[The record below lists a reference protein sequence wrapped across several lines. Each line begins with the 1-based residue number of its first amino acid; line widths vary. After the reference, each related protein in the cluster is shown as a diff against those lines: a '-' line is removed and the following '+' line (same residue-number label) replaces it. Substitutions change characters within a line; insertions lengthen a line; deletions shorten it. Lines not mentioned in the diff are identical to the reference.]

1 MPSPKPSFALREA
14 LRSAERNPFM
24 SFLSVAAVAAALA
37 VAGAWMLLQANT
49 QLLLAGFEQR
59 VEVVAYLRT
68 GLAPEAVSA
77 TASALAA
84 LPGVRSM
91 ELVSPDE
98 AARALSRDPE
108 LKKYLEVL
116 GRNPL
121 PASVRLRMETE
132 DPARLRILAEQSKA
146 LPGVDEV
153 DYGREAVE
161 RLLKAFSV
169 VRWLLS
175 AVAGLL
181 GAVALLVVANILKL
195 TAHSRRAELSIMR
208 LVGAPGWFV
217 RLPFL
222 LEGMLQGVLGG
233 LLAAGGLYVLGQALA
248 ARALAELQVDLGS
261 FMPQGID
268 LGFCLRLVGLG
279 LALGFV
285 GGLFAAGRNTRP

>member
-1 MPSPKPSFALREA
+1 
-14 LRSAERNPFM
+14 
-24 SFLSVAAVAAALA
+24 
-37 VAGAWMLLQANT
+37 
-49 QLLLAGFEQR
+49 
-59 VEVVAYLRT
+59 
-68 GLAPEAVSA
+68 
-77 TASALAA
+77 
-84 LPGVRSM
+84 M

>member
-1 MPSPKPSFALREA
+1 
-14 LRSAERNPFM
+14 M

-116 GRNPL
+116 GATPCPPRCACAWRPRI
-121 PASVRLRMETE
+121 PPGSASWLSSPR
-132 DPARLRILAEQSKA
+132 PCLAWM
-146 LPGVDEV
+146 
-153 DYGREAVE
+153 
-161 RLLKAFSV
+161 
-169 VRWLLS
+169 RW
-175 AVAGLL
+175 
-181 GAVALLVVANILKL
+181 
-195 TAHSRRAELSIMR
+195 TM
-208 LVGAPGWFV
+208 
-217 RLPFL
+217 
-222 LEGMLQGVLGG
+222 
-233 LLAAGGLYVLGQALA
+233 A
-248 ARALAELQVDLGS
+248 ARRWSGS
-261 FMPQGID
+261 
-268 LGFCLRLVGLG
+268 
-279 LALGFV
+279 
-285 GGLFAAGRNTRP
+285 